1 MKQYPIWIDT
11 HNPNYANQYSKS
23 MGVKT
28 SSSSDIKIGTS
39 AKNSYDF
46 LNHRIEVADNGAEKI
61 FKFYVDE
68 DLMKTATYKKNKKEM
83 YVEDVE
89 SKLKERYFNKWKK
102 EEEDAEQKIRNERYM
117 ERLRVNGGIWLIL
130 LFMGL

>member
-1 MKQYPIWIDT
+1 MPFSYPVWVDSY
-11 HNPNYANQYSKS
+11 NPNYKNYYSKS
-23 MGVKT
+23 MGVKNN
-28 SSSSDIKIGTS
+28 SYSSSDIKIGTS
-39 AKNSYDF
+39 ASNSYDF

-89 SKLKERYFNKWKK
+89 SKLKERYFDKWKK
-102 EEEDAEQKIRNERYM
+102 EEEAEAQKFRNERFA
-117 ERLRVNGGIWLIL
+117 ERLAVNGH
-130 LFMGL
+130 

>member
-1 MKQYPIWIDT
+1 MKLSEKWLE
-11 HNPNYANQYSKS
+11 NC
-23 MGVKT
+23 
-28 SSSSDIKIGTS
+28 
-39 AKNSYDF
+39 F

-102 EEEDAEQKIRNERYM
+102 EEEAKEQEFRNKRYA
-117 ERLRVNGGIWLIL
+117 ERLAVNGN
-130 LFMGL
+130 